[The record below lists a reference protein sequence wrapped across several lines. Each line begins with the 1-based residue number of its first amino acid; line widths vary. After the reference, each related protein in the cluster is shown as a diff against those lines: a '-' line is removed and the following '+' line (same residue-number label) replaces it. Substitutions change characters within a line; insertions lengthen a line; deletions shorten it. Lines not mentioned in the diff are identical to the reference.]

1 MFKINDDLSIYVTRG
16 DAVAFNLS
24 ATTDNG
30 ETYLFKPND
39 IVRIN
44 IMEKKGCDEV
54 VFQKGFK
61 VEEETET
68 VEINLTGDET
78 KIGEVISKPTDFWYE
93 IELNPFTYPQTII
106 GYDDETGAKIFKLFP
121 EGEDAEGITEE
132 DIPIVDT
139 ELDLASDRPVQNQ
152 AIAYAVTNV
161 INEVNATVNS
171 TIDEVALM
179 VDGVMEELKNVPN
192 TENMANLQSQ
202 ITENKNSISTN
213 TTNIS
218 NLQTSL
224 GTTNTNLETT
234 NTNIVNLTTRIDEI
248 DNKVSNITNNLITVT
263 VTSNQ
268 EGLQVTFTKDDFSS
282 TKTITDGSATFNLPK
297 CGTYVVSNN
306 LNSKTKTLEAKY
318 YGQYSLV
325 FNPWGIWGVDIDT
338 TNSNPKTS
346 VTYTDDAV
354 GIEPNSSE
362 WDEII
367 GNKPCILENGVVLGY
382 LNPNDYTKYENGTS
396 APITTVGKDVMVEF
410 PKRGYKITTENNIVK
425 IRLTDNPNASGYS
438 YKPFSRNAEG
448 DRDYFYYGAYKGYA
462 SSSKL
467 YSVSGNTPTVN
478 QTRATFRTYAKN
490 RGTGYAQNGF
500 YQLTYLQCCY
510 LLRFKNLNSQEA
522 VGYGYANDNSASIT
536 TGGTNTIG
544 MNSELMSASD
554 RTGGKKQ
561 IKCLGIEDFW
571 GNIYQW
577 VDGITTDSS
586 RRLCVC
592 HIPGSFSDSTSGTNI
607 NVIASGVSSDI
618 GNYLSKVQG
627 STDGGFVAKEVSGS
641 DSTYFCDY
649 ATLCTSRVACFG
661 GYWNYGAFAGAFNLP
676 VNSSASDLNAAVGS
690 RLMYV

>member
-1 MFKINDDLSIYVTRG
+1 MGYAYPIDSKVVSNPNRTIDYDSAASSAQLRGLIKSMITNGVNMTDSTNLQVIANGTNNTLTVKAGYVIIEGAIKHFENDVTVTLPTADMNNSRIDTVVARLNLNESVRDIVIDVVSGTASATPTEPTLTRTSNYYEVGLANILVGVGVSAISQSEVTDTRLLNSRCGLATSIGKIDTETLFTQLTTDFNTWFDNIKGQLSEDAAGNLQLQINAINDELD
-16 DAVAFNLS
+16 
-24 ATTDNG
+24 TTLV
-30 ETYLFKPND
+30 E
-39 IVRIN
+39 
-44 IMEKKGCDEV
+44 
-54 VFQKGFK
+54 
-61 VEEETET
+61 VEE
-68 VEINLTGDET
+68 
-78 KIGEVISKPTDFWYE
+78 K
-93 IELNPFTYPQTII
+93 
-106 GYDDETGAKIFKLFP
+106 
-121 EGEDAEGITEE
+121 
-132 DIPIVDT
+132 
-139 ELDLASDRPVQNQ
+139 
-152 AIAYAVTNV
+152 
-161 INEVNATVNS
+161 VN
-171 TIDEVALM
+171 
-179 VDGVMEELKNVPN
+179 
-192 TENMANLQSQ
+192 
-202 ITENKNSISTN
+202 
-213 TTNIS
+213 
-218 NLQTSL
+218 
-224 GTTNTNLETT
+224 
-234 NTNIVNLTTRIDEI
+234 
-248 DNKVSNITNNLITVT
+248 NITNNLITVT

-268 EGLQVTFTKDDFSS
+268 EGLQVTFTKDDYNS

-306 LNSKTKTLEAKY
+306 LNTKTKTLEAKY

-325 FNPWGIWGVDIDT
+325 FNPWAVWGVDIDT
-338 TNSNPKTS
+338 TNSNPETS

-382 LNPNDYTKYENGTS
+382 LNPNNYAKYENGTS

-448 DRDYFYYGAYKGYA
+448 DRDYFYYGAYKGYIA
-462 SSSKL
+462 SNKL
-467 YSVSGNTPTVN
+467 YSVSGNTPSSN
-478 QTRATFRTYAKN
+478 QTRATFRTYAKS

-522 VGYGYANDNSASIT
+522 VGYGYANGNSASIV

-544 MNSELMSASD
+544 MNSELMAESD

-571 GNIYQW
+571 GNIFQW

-649 ATLCTSRVACFG
+649 AYLYASRVASFG
-661 GYWNYGAFAGAFNLP
+661 GDWNNGASAGAFSLRVNYSASIA
-676 VNSSASDLNAAVGS
+676 NSSVGS

>member
-1 MFKINDDLSIYVTRG
+1 MGYAYPIDSKVVSNPNGTIDYDRASSSAQLRGLIKSMITNGVNMTESTNLQVIANGTNNTLTVKAGYVIIEGAIKHFENDVTVTLPTADMNNSRIDTVVARLNLNESVRDIVIDVVSGTASATPTEPTLTRTSNYYEVGLADILVGVGVSVISQSEVTDTRLLNSRCGLATSIGKIDTETLFTQLTTDFNAWFDNIKGQLSEDAAGNLQLQINAIND
-16 DAVAFNLS
+16 
-24 ATTDNG
+24 
-30 ETYLFKPND
+30 
-39 IVRIN
+39 
-44 IMEKKGCDEV
+44 
-54 VFQKGFK
+54 
-61 VEEETET
+61 
-68 VEINLTGDET
+68 
-78 KIGEVISKPTDFWYE
+78 
-93 IELNPFTYPQTII
+93 
-106 GYDDETGAKIFKLFP
+106 
-121 EGEDAEGITEE
+121 
-132 DIPIVDT
+132 
-139 ELDLASDRPVQNQ
+139 ELDTTLV
-152 AIAYAVTNV
+152 
-161 INEVNATVNS
+161 EVEDKVN
-171 TIDEVALM
+171 
-179 VDGVMEELKNVPN
+179 
-192 TENMANLQSQ
+192 
-202 ITENKNSISTN
+202 
-213 TTNIS
+213 
-218 NLQTSL
+218 
-224 GTTNTNLETT
+224 
-234 NTNIVNLTTRIDEI
+234 
-248 DNKVSNITNNLITVT
+248 NITNNLITVT

-282 TKTITDGSATFNLPK
+282 TKTITDGTATFNLPK

-318 YGQYSLV
+318 YGLYNLV
-325 FNPWGIWGVDIDT
+325 FNPWGVWGVDIDT
-338 TNSNPKTS
+338 TNSNPETS

-367 GNKPCILENGVVLGY
+367 GNKPCILDNGVVLGY

-448 DRDYFYYGAYKGYA
+448 DRDYFYYGAYKGYV

-478 QTRATFRTYAKN
+478 QTRATFRTYAKS

-522 VGYGYANDNSASIT
+522 VGYGYANGNSASIA

-627 STDGGFVAKEVSGS
+627 STDGGFVAKEVNGS
-641 DSTYFCDY
+641 DSTYFCDS
-649 ATLCTSRVACFG
+649 ADLSASRVAYFG
-661 GYWNYGAFAGAFNLP
+661 GAWDNGANAGAFSLH
-676 VNSSASDLNAAVGS
+676 VIYSASSADSSVGS